1 MGRARLLACV
11 AAVATAA
18 MLPSAASAQACAF
31 LGSPQ
36 PFQPCIV
43 MDNSKIVQIAKEIQE
58 KTQELKLRQAEITQY
73 MNIESAMGAI
83 GKRGIPSLPSVPAI
97 APLAAK
103 TFGQAGAEARAKISS
118 GGLDTA
124 GRNEMR
130 KNTALD
136 LRAAAGDG
144 YAIALATKSRFAEME
159 QDAQSIATLTQKC
172 SVDARSDW
180 SFNTQARSLLLRAL
194 AARREIDAAQVQLM
208 SARVMASPAVSA
220 AGSLP
225 SIPQAAPA
233 VDAPPPP
240 APQWSD
246 SIGKVANLT
255 SYLASLITARDLLN
269 GFKDSIK
276 NHQDTQRDYQD
287 VLANAQRLQ
296 NDMVRF
302 AQNEGYKK
310 GVDGS
315 RLLAEA
321 DRIMGAVDHTT
332 WDDPS
337 RKSVANQAAKTAKR
351 RLDDMVR
358 GDVSDS
364 WVSNLANR
372 AEAFKQEAFYREF
385 NTQAKSLEA
394 ESRAAIA
401 SLGGELQINMNDPKA
416 LEAAIAATQNSL
428 GVVGREIDAAPP
440 EIQAKRDAI
449 YKSTMETAGYVA
461 EPMPS

>member
-1 MGRARLLACV
+1 M
-11 AAVATAA
+11 
-18 MLPSAASAQACAF
+18 

-43 MDNSKIVQIAKEIQE
+43 FDFKNAVEVANDIRE
-58 KTQELKLRQAEITQY
+58 KTEELKARQAEFAGY
-73 MNIESAMGAI
+73 LNIEKVMGAA
-83 GKRGIPSLPSVPAI
+83 GKRGIPSFPALPAI

-144 YAIALATKSRFAEME
+144 YAIALATKSRFSEME

-194 AARREIDAAQVQLM
+194 AARREIDAAQVQLT
-208 SARVMASPAVSA
+208 SAKVMASPAVSA

-233 VDAPPPP
+233 IDEPLPP

-246 SIGKVANLT
+246 RIGKVANLT

-276 NHQDTQRDYQD
+276 NHQDTQRDYQT

-296 NDMVRF
+296 SDMVRF

-310 GVDGS
+310 GVDGN

-321 DRIMGAVDHTT
+321 DRIMGSMDHTT
-332 WDDPS
+332 WDDVS
-337 RKSVANQAAKTAKR
+337 KNSVASQAASYAER

-358 GDVSDS
+358 GDVSNS
-364 WVSNLANR
+364 WSDNLVKR

-385 NTQAKSLEA
+385 NTQAKELEA
-394 ESRAAIA
+394 ESRASIA
-401 SLGGELQINMNDPKA
+401 ALGGDLQININDPKA
-416 LEAAIAATQNSL
+416 LDAAIAATQNSL
-428 GVVGREIDAAPP
+428 AVVGKEIDAAPP
-440 EIQAKRDAI
+440 EVKSKRDAI
-449 YKSTMETAGYVA
+449 YASTMETAGYK
-461 EPMPS
+461 PGDYQIQ